1 VSFSEAEKARIRRY
15 LGFSQNFGDVDT
27 RLEGQLD
34 TLSPQEAED
43 QVREILAKL
52 AAIDAK
58 LQSAA
63 LSNLDLSRAEDV
75 EWLGPDQLLAL
86 QNSGRML
93 INQLGIIFN
102 IDMSGQ
108 PDYYG
113 SSAGGGGVI
122 PLG

>member
-1 VSFSEAEKARIRRY
+1 MAFTESEKARIRRY
-15 LGFSQNFGDVDT
+15 LGFSQGFHDVDT
-27 RLEGQLD
+27 RLEGQLG

-43 QVREILAKL
+43 QVREILVKL

-63 LSNLDLSRAEDV
+63 LNNLDLVKAEDV
-75 EWLGPDQLLAL
+75 TFLNELQIIAL
-86 QNSGRML
+86 QNYGRTL
-93 INQLGIIFN
+93 INQLAIIFN
-102 IDMSGQ
+102 IDMSMQ

-113 SSAGGGGVI
+113 SSAGMGGVI